1 MTASDQVRSIA
12 GEIEA
17 WDRHAANRL
26 IQLADGLASEDRDPL
41 DLGAAVD
48 IDAILERAM
57 NRDTKPH
64 RTSVLERIRN
74 VLVLVPIFVTWAGL
88 SWAATSYATA
98 IGVEASLAERPFL
111 LLWEQGF
118 DGLGVG
124 GPSFRLPLS
133 LVAAIDAVVVLVIAV
148 LTWIVHS
155 QTLVAA
161 AEHHVKTQALEDRL
175 RDALWAATLELRKRG
190 SLSGAIDKFGR
201 IALRASPTR
210 FELSASASRSWS
222 IRGSDV

>member
-12 GEIEA
+12 GEIEV

-26 IQLADGLASEDRDPL
+26 TQLADGLASEDRDPWVAL
-41 DLGAAVD
+41 DLVAAVD

-124 GPSFRLPLS
+124 GPSFHLPLS
-133 LVAAIDAVVVLVIAV
+133 L
-148 LTWIVHS
+148 
-155 QTLVAA
+155 
-161 AEHHVKTQALEDRL
+161 
-175 RDALWAATLELRKRG
+175 
-190 SLSGAIDKFGR
+190 
-201 IALRASPTR
+201 
-210 FELSASASRSWS
+210 SRPSMQPS
-222 IRGSDV
+222 CS